1 MIRRPPRSTRTDTL
15 FPYTTLFRSVLQRR
29 QVREQVEVLEHHA
42 DLAANLVDLLE
53 IVGQFQPVDDDLP
66 PLMLLE
72 PVDAADQ
79 RRLARA
85 RGAAYDDPFPVMDGQ
100 VDVPQDVKLA
110 EPFMDPD
117 QLDHRFVGC
126 GAARSEE
133 HTSELPSL

>member
-1 MIRRPPRSTRTDTL
+1 
-15 FPYTTLFRSVLQRR
+15 
-29 QVREQVEVLEHHA
+29 
-42 DLAANLVDLLE
+42 
-53 IVGQFQPVDDDLP
+53 
-66 PLMLLE
+66 MLLE
-72 PVDAADQ
+72 PVDAEDQ

-126 GAARSEE
+126 GAACGDGVCHRVSSTSRLEERRVGKECVSTCRSRWSPY
-133 HTSELPSL
+133 H